1 MSLSLLIAL
10 LLPAGPA
17 HTAAAAGKPVDDG
30 NPACVRDGT
39 TIEMNACAFQDLE
52 RETARMD
59 RYLAAARLR
68 AAEGD
73 AESATY
79 GEPTQRQAFLEKSQA
94 AWLAYSTVVCD
105 GVYDQWKDGTIRTVL
120 YLGCR
125 IDMTRQRTHLVW
137 SDYLT
142 FRDSTPPVLPE
153 PVLSVA
159 EEADAADAGTGTDS

>member
-10 LLPAGPA
+10 LLQAGPA
-17 HTAAAAGKPVDDG
+17 HTAAAAVESVDDG
-30 NPACVRDGT
+30 NPSCVRDGT

-59 RYLAAARLR
+59 QYLAAARVR

-73 AESATY
+73 AESGTY
-79 GEPTQRQAFLEKSQA
+79 GEPTQQLAFLEKGQA
-94 AWLAYSTVVCD
+94 AWMAYSTVVCD

-120 YLGCR
+120 YLGCQ

-142 FRDSTPPVLPE
+142 FWDSTPPVLPE
-153 PVLSVA
+153 PVVSVA
-159 EEADAADAGTGTDS
+159 EEEDAADSGP